1 MTDERP
7 TIAGTEPYRPQIHF
21 TPHRNWINDPNG
33 LVWFDGE
40 YHLFFQYNPKGMDW
54 GNMCWGHAVSDDLK
68 HWRELPV
75 AIPETDQMIFS
86 GSIVVDH
93 DNVSGLGDGIAAPLI
108 AIFTAYD
115 SVRSIQ
121 SQHLAYSHDRGRSFI
136 HYAGNPI
143 IDLDLADFRDPKV
156 FYHADSAAW
165 VMVVALARD
174 HVVQF
179 YRSSDLLDW
188 TLAGTFGPA
197 GSTSGQWECPDL
209 VEVPIEGEDGASAWV
224 LKVDVDVGL
233 TDGGSGAQYFVGD
246 FDGYRF
252 TIDPV
257 RGDADGLLVDQGP
270 DFYAAITW
278 SNLPDPAAGPIWIGW
293 QSNHQTG
300 RYYPTDPWRGAMSL
314 PRRLFLYPVD
324 GGLRLGQVPLLD
336 TDIEVDAGAG
346 PVAVEDDRIILS
358 TDATS
363 FQHRFRVATDAVED
377 VTIALVD
384 DDETVLHVVIEA
396 TGGRVVFERPQSA
409 IGRFDGFD
417 HLTVATLPPAS
428 SVDFHIIV
436 DGSLVEIFLNGGRSV
451 YSGSIFPRA
460 APQLVLRGTGVADRL
475 QHLGGGRLAS
485 TVEREGVAAV

>member
-1 MTDERP
+1 MTDQIP
-7 TIAGTEPYRPQIHF
+7 TIARTEPYRPQVHF

-33 LVWFDGE
+33 LVWFEGE

-54 GNMCWGHAVSDDLK
+54 GNMCWGHAVSTDLM

-115 SVRSIQ
+115 PVRSIQ
-121 SQHLAYSHDRGRSFI
+121 SQHLAFSHDRGRSFT

-174 HVVQF
+174 HVLQF

-188 TLAGTFGPA
+188 TLAGTFGPT

-209 VEVPIEGEDGASAWV
+209 FEVPIAGEGGASAWV
-224 LKVDVDVGL
+224 LKIDVDVGL

-257 RGDADGLLVDQGP
+257 RGDEGGLLVDQGP

-278 SNLPDPAAGPIWIGW
+278 SNLPDPSAGPLWIGW

-324 GGLRLGQVPLLD
+324 SSLRLGQVPVLD
-336 TDIEVDAGAG
+336 ADIQPDADAG
-346 PVAVEDDRIILS
+346 PVAIEGDRIILS
-358 TDATS
+358 ADATS
-363 FQHRFRVATDAVED
+363 FQHRFRVSTDTD
-377 VTIALVD
+377 HDWTIELVD
-384 DDETVLHVVIEA
+384 GDEILLQVAVDA
-396 TGGRVVFERPQSA
+396 TGGRVTFHRPKSA
-409 IGRFDGFD
+409 IGRFDGYE
-417 HLTVATLPPAS
+417 HRTATTLTPVS
-428 SVDFHIIV
+428 SIDVHVVV

-460 APQLVLRGTGVADRL
+460 APQLVIRGVGVAEHFR
-475 QHLGGGRLAS
+475 HLGGSNL
-485 TVEREGVAAV
+485 

>member
-1 MTDERP
+1 MTDQIP
-7 TIAGTEPYRPQIHF
+7 TIARTEPYRPQVHF

-33 LVWFDGE
+33 LVWFEGE

-54 GNMCWGHAVSDDLK
+54 GNMCWGHAVSADLA
-68 HWRELPV
+68 HWHELPV

-115 SVRSIQ
+115 PVRSIQ
-121 SQHLAYSHDRGRSFI
+121 SQHLAFSHDCGRSFT

-174 HVVQF
+174 HVLQF

-188 TLAGTFGPA
+188 TLAGTFGPT

-209 VEVPIEGEDGASAWV
+209 FEVPIEGEGGASAWV
-224 LKVDVDVGL
+224 LKIDVDVGL

-257 RGDADGLLVDQGP
+257 RGDEGGLLVDQGP

-278 SNLPDPAAGPIWIGW
+278 SNLPDPSAGPLWIGW

-324 GGLRLGQVPLLD
+324 SSLRLGQVPVLD
-336 TDIEVDAGAG
+336 ADIPPDADAG
-346 PVAVEDDRIILS
+346 PVAIEGDRIILS
-358 TDATS
+358 AGATS
-363 FQHRFRVATDAVED
+363 FQHRFRVSTDTD
-377 VTIALVD
+377 HDWTIELVD
-384 DDETVLHVVIEA
+384 GDEILLQVAVDA
-396 TGGRVVFERPQSA
+396 TGGRVTFHRPKSA
-409 IGRFDGFD
+409 IGRFDGYE
-417 HLTVATLPPAS
+417 HRTSTTLTPVP
-428 SVDFHIIV
+428 SVDVHVVV

-460 APQLVLRGTGVADRL
+460 APQLVIRGVGVAEHFR
-475 QHLGGGRLAS
+475 HLGGSNL
-485 TVEREGVAAV
+485 